1 METTI
6 LMVRHAESPFILGEE
21 RTRGL
26 SNKGKVDAKK
36 IAKALLSR
44 NIDVIVSSPYI
55 RAIET
60 VQGLADAREMN
71 IKTIENLRE
80 RQLKGAYRLSAEE
93 IDEAIK
99 KSFNDLDY
107 FLDDGESIRDV
118 QNRAIP
124 EVINLLEKYVGQTIV
139 IGTHG
144 NIMTIIINY
153 FDDHYD
159 YEFWN
164 KTSKPDL
171 YQLVFE
177 GVNLKTVQ
185 RITGN
190 W

>member
-6 LMVRHAESPFILGEE
+6 LMVRHAESPFIFGEE

-26 SNKGKVDAKK
+26 SNKGKVDAKE
-36 IAKALLSR
+36 IARALLSR
-44 NIDVIVSSPYI
+44 NIDIIVSSPYI

-60 VQGLADAREMN
+60 VQGLADARDMN
-71 IKTIENLRE
+71 IETIENLRE

-144 NIMTIIINY
+144 NIMTIVINY
-153 FDDHYD
+153 FDDHYG

-164 KTSKPDL
+164 KTSKPDI

-177 GVNLKTVQ
+177 GVKLKTVQ